1 MYEHL
6 WNDLPDE
13 ERKRLMPYEIENEIV
28 KIQQTR
34 EMVVQGHKATLRRID
49 AWITS
54 LQTSLHRRVRDLEA
68 EKNKPTTPNQ

>member
-28 KIQQTR
+28 KIKQTR

-49 AWITS
+49 GWITN

-68 EKNKPTTPNQ
+68 EQNKPTTHQQ